1 MDKKTV
7 LALFLTIVVLF
18 FFQMYFSPK
27 EEPVKQPVQESAP
40 KVEAQQ
46 KVSTPQAT
54 QQQPSPQVSQGQ
66 PSQPAVER
74 QAKRD
79 VVVDTPL
86 FTVTFTDLGGAIKK
100 VELKKYKETVDK
112 PAGKEMIESI
122 KPYAY
127 TPRLWKPAAGN
138 GVDDRT
144 NFLPDR
150 GSLTVKEKEET
161 LSFRGTM
168 TDGTKVKKTY
178 TFFPDAYTID
188 MKIET
193 EAASSAFKTV
203 LDFAVIN
210 DQNLS
215 NINFKGP
222 FVYNGKKF
230 EQIEKIE
237 KTLDYATSYQYAGLD
252 ESYFAFIWMP
262 PENARPA
269 LTVLKAETGTPVLRL
284 STETGVYQGKLFFG
298 PKQADVLKSLNVNAE
313 KIIDYGWF
321 DIIAKPLIW
330 ILNLFNRFTHN
341 YGIDI
346 ILLTIIIKIIFYP
359 LSIKSFKSMKE
370 MQKLQPQLQ
379 KLKEKH
385 KDDRQKLNQEMMEIY
400 KRKGINP
407 MGGCLPMVIQI
418 PVFFALYKAL
428 SGAIELRHAPFMF
441 WINDLSAPENLFTFA
456 IMGYVIP
463 IRILPLIMGATQ
475 LIQQKMTPTSVDP
488 MQEKMMLLMP
498 IVFTFLFYGFSSGLV
513 LYWLVNN
520 VISIAQQY
528 YFNKKAS

>member
-1 MDKKTV
+1 MDKKTIV
-7 LALFLTIVVLF
+7 ALFLTIVVIF
-18 FFQMYFSPK
+18 FFQMYFAPK
-27 EEPVKQPVQESAP
+27 EEPVKQPTGESTP
-40 KVEAQQ
+40 KAEAQQ
-46 KVSTPQAT
+46 KPQAQQVPPTTGQQAPDAATQSVPEKQAKKDVVVSTPLL
-54 QQQPSPQVSQGQ
+54 S
-66 PSQPAVER
+66 
-74 QAKRD
+74 
-79 VVVDTPL
+79 
-86 FTVTFTDLGGAIKK
+86 VTFTDLGGSIKR
-100 VELKKYKETVDK
+100 VELKNYKESVGK
-112 PAGKEMIESI
+112 PAGKDVIENI
-122 KPYAY
+122 KPYVY

-138 GVDDRT
+138 GVDDR
-144 NFLPDR
+144 NYFIPDR
-150 GSLTVKEKEET
+150 DALIVKDKEEK
-161 LSFRGTM
+161 LSFTGTM
-168 TDGTKVKKTY
+168 TDGTKVRKTY
-178 TFFPDAYTID
+178 TFFPDSYTID

-193 EAASSAFKTV
+193 EAAPGSKTA
-203 LDFAVIN
+203 LDFAAIT
-210 DQNLS
+210 DQNPS

-230 EQIEKIE
+230 EQVEKID
-237 KTLDYATSYQYAGLD
+237 KTFDYSNAYRYAGLD
-252 ESYFAFIWMP
+252 EGYFAFIWIP
-262 PENARPA
+262 AEEGKPA
-269 LTVLKAETGTPVLRL
+269 LSVLKASTGTPVLRL
-284 STETGVYQGKLFFG
+284 SSDTGIYQGKLFFG
-298 PKQADVLKSLNVNAE
+298 PKQGDVLKSLNVSAE
-313 KIIDYGWF
+313 KIIDFGWF

-330 ILNLFNRFTHN
+330 ILNLFNRVTHN

-346 ILLTIIIKIIFYP
+346 ILLTIIIKVIFYP
-359 LSIKSFKSMKE
+359 LSIKSFKSMRE

-400 KRKGINP
+400 RKKGINP

-441 WINDLSAPENLFTFA
+441 WINDLSAPEDLFTFA
-456 IMGYVIP
+456 VMGYSIP

-528 YFNKKAS
+528 YFNRKAS